1 MKKIK
6 NNIIAF
12 PSDVNDEEREVEA
25 ILFAAEEPL
34 ELETIESR
42 VTKRKNV
49 LKILEKLKKN
59 YANRGINL
67 ICISNKW
74 SFRTSAK
81 LSNLMSKQKFVG
93 EYPINASR
101 KMLFPYLSTASG
113 LCEWFADDVNINNI
127 NKTLIFIVDGEE
139 RIARID
145 SVKKNRHVKF
155 SFLEEIF

>member
-1 MKKIK
+1 MFLVLDFYYIF
-6 NNIIAF
+6 NI
-12 PSDVNDEEREVEA
+12 
-25 ILFAAEEPL
+25 
-34 ELETIESR
+34 
-42 VTKRKNV
+42 
-49 LKILEKLKKN
+49 LKKN
-59 YANRGINL
+59 H
-67 ICISNKW
+67 
-74 SFRTSAK
+74 
-81 LSNLMSKQKFVG
+81 LMSKQKFVG

-155 SFLEEIF
+155 SFLEDGEVKKDHDYLEFRLEINELTQSVFIRIVEYTETDDLEESFQIWDNLLSQLKEIIGA